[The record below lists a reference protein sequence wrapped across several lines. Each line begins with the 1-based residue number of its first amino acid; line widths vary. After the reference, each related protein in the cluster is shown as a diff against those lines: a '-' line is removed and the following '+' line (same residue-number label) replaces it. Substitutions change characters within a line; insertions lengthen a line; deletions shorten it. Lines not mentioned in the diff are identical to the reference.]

1 MRLTKYPAHSRLS
14 IKNSSSLRSAAGC
27 LGVQSSIQ
35 VLLEWS
41 GSKIN
46 SSPWTYAVSIQWEL
60 TFHYQIKEKCPRS
73 SNYLGS
79 RSWERHANG
88 IQGYPGKSFKH
99 AHLDLY
105 TFRKTNFPE
114 SIISSEGWRGKSFR
128 GSGCLGSPQWA
139 APPVSA
145 ALADPDHSAPLRSSP
160 GNTSY
165 SRRQRRPLPHLPL
178 KQLFYFWLTLFW
190 ANPPES
196 SCLKG
201 NCSWQISC
209 FFLCAAVVIQ
219 SLSHHPLTG
228 IFIAWLFSL
237 LLLWFCV
244 VWFS

>member
-1 MRLTKYPAHSRLS
+1 MGINLSALEVQTTWDPVPERGMRTVFKGTQGRALNMHT
-14 IKNSSSLRSAAGC
+14 
-27 LGVQSSIQ
+27 
-35 VLLEWS
+35 
-41 GSKIN
+41 
-46 SSPWTYAVSIQWEL
+46 WTYIPLGKLISL
-60 TFHYQIKEKCPRS
+60 SLLFHQKDGE
-73 SNYLGS
+73 
-79 RSWERHANG
+79 
-88 IQGYPGKSFKH
+88 
-99 AHLDLY
+99 
-105 TFRKTNFPE
+105 
-114 SIISSEGWRGKSFR
+114 
-128 GSGCLGSPQWA
+128 GSPSGGQGVWGPRNELR
-139 APPVSA
+139 PPVSA